1 MLSGRSTPPRK
12 CSSTEAKGP
21 GDGFVRTSRSQVL
34 ARGFLAATLA
44 TFARS
49 LPVPLIGDIPDSSPG
64 CGRGVSPPNA
74 ELPGERADP
83 GAGRREV
90 AGVVDHVVGRP
101 GLFLGIH
108 LRGDDPERLL
118 PRDTVAV
125 HQPLDLR
132 PPVAPHADHR
142 LEHPAAPLLMDER
155 RLDDGDRVAHRG
167 KGGDRLPDP
176 QGDAR
181 VGDGFEFRALPRIRK
196 DDRAELFPVD
206 PTVGQQEIAS
216 EPPDNVGVGG
226 LSREGDLPRDPVRV
240 HDGNTLLPEEPG
252 HGALPGAYPPCQAEN
267 THAENDTTG
276 GNSYLPS
283 AAISRR

>member
-1 MLSGRSTPPRK
+1 
-12 CSSTEAKGP
+12 
-21 GDGFVRTSRSQVL
+21 
-34 ARGFLAATLA
+34 
-44 TFARS
+44 
-49 LPVPLIGDIPDSSPG
+49 
-64 CGRGVSPPNA
+64 
-74 ELPGERADP
+74 
-83 GAGRREV
+83 
-90 AGVVDHVVGRP
+90 
-101 GLFLGIH
+101 
-108 LRGDDPERLL
+108 
-118 PRDTVAV
+118 
-125 HQPLDLR
+125 
-132 PPVAPHADHR
+132 
-142 LEHPAAPLLMDER
+142 MDER
-155 RLDDGDRVAHRG
+155 RLAHGDRVAHRG

-240 HDGNTLLPEEPG
+240 HDGNSLLPEEPG

-267 THAENDTTG
+267 THAANDTTG

-283 AAISRR
+283 AVISRDLPTLTRRGRGGSVEINESLFISVDGKEGGAMAETTVKE